1 MTTPMHAKLW
11 QVTAEAAEFPV
22 PSGQSVTL
30 QDLFWEEGEEL
41 ILRVRFLAPAIARDA
56 GSITHDVASADM
68 LYLCEAFV
76 LPQIAAGPDSPTQV
90 ILSLSDI
97 AVPFGE
103 ANPDATQFF
112 EAYIVDG
119 DSCISEVF

>member
-1 MTTPMHAKLW
+1 MTEPMQAKLW
-11 QVTAEAAEFPV
+11 QVTAETAEFPV
-22 PSGQSVTL
+22 PSGQSITL

-41 ILRVRFLAPAIARDA
+41 ILRVRFLAPAIARDGGTVA
-56 GSITHDVASADM
+56 HDVASADM